1 MLGLR
6 KTQFGATVV
15 LAASLALTLAA
26 CSSSDSASTDASASP
41 VESSAAAST
50 TLTADPAIQALLPA
64 DIASAGT
71 LSIGTE
77 LGYPPM
83 EYTEADGTTLT
94 GFDIDMANDIATLM
108 GLTPEIK
115 NATFDS
121 IIPSVQSNRYDLGI
135 SSFTITPEREKQVDF
150 VSYLTSGDSGV
161 VPAGNPMGIALDK
174 SICGTKVG
182 VLKGSTQETVTIPQL
197 VKICTDAGGPEP
209 VVTVIAASDQMPI
222 ALDSGRVDSLISDT
236 ANAAS
241 IAQGSGGKFE
251 LSAGAPLNSVLLG
264 VLMNKKSGLAPAV
277 QAAIQS
283 LIDSGR
289 YQEIAQKYDL
299 ETSTLTTAEINP
311 KS

>member
-1 MLGLR
+1 MLALR
-6 KTQFGATVV
+6 TTRLGAAAVI
-15 LAASLALTLAA
+15 AASLALALAA
-26 CSSSDSASTDASASP
+26 CSSSDPDTA
-41 VESSAAAST
+41 ESSATPAESSVST
-50 TLTADPAIQALLPA
+50 SIAADPAIQALLPA

-83 EYTEADGTTLT
+83 EFTEADGTTLT
-94 GFDIDMANDIATLM
+94 GFDIDMANDIAALM
-108 GLTPEIK
+108 GLTPDIK

-135 SSFTITPEREKQVDF
+135 SSFTINPEREKQVDF

-161 VPAGNPMGIALDK
+161 VPAGNPMGISLDK

-197 VKICTDAGGPEP
+197 NKICTDAGGPEP

-222 ALDSGRVDSLISDT
+222 ALNSGRVDSLISDT

-241 IAQGSGGKFE
+241 IAQGSDGKFE
-251 LSAGAPLNSVLLG
+251 VSQGAPLNSVLLG

-289 YQEIAQKYDL
+289 YQEIAEKYDL
-299 ETSTLTTAEINP
+299 ASSTITTAETNP
-311 KS
+311 KV

>member
-1 MLGLR
+1 MLAMR
-6 KTQFGATVV
+6 KTRFGATVV
-15 LAASLALTLAA
+15 IAASLALTLAA
-26 CSSSDSASTDASASP
+26 CSSSDPEPAETSAAP
-41 VESSAAAST
+41 VESTAA
-50 TLTADPAIQALLPA
+50 LTVDPAIQALLPA

-135 SSFTITPEREKQVDF
+135 SSFTINPEREKQVDF

-161 VPAGNPMGIALDK
+161 VATGNPMGIALDS

-197 VKICTDAGGPEP
+197 VKICTDAGSPEP
-209 VVTVIAASDQMPI
+209 EVTVIAASDQMPI

-236 ANAAS
+236 ANAAA
-241 IAQGSGGKFE
+241 IAQGSDGKFE
-251 LSAGAPLNSVLLG
+251 VSVGAPLNSVLLG
-264 VLMNKKSGLAPAV
+264 VLMNKKSGIAPAV

-289 YQEIAQKYDL
+289 YQEIADKYDL

>member
-26 CSSSDSASTDASASP
+26 CSSSNTASTDTSASP
-41 VESSAAAST
+41 AASSPAAA
-50 TLTADPAIQALLPA
+50 TAVVVDPAIQALLPA
-64 DIASAGT
+64 AIASSGT

-135 SSFTITPEREKQVDF
+135 SSFTINPEREKQVDF

-161 VPAGNPMGIALDK
+161 VPTGNPKGIALDT

-197 VKICTDAGGPEP
+197 VKICTNAGSPEP

-222 ALDSGRVDSLISDT
+222 ALASGRVESLISDT

-241 IAQGSGGKFE
+241 IAQGSSGKFQ
-251 LSAGAPLNSVLLG
+251 LSEGAPLNSVLLG

-289 YQEIAQKYDL
+289 YKEIADKYQL
-299 ETSTLTTAEINP
+299 GTSTLTTAEVNP
-311 KS
+311 KP

>member
-6 KTQFGATVV
+6 KTQFGASVA
-15 LAASLALTLAA
+15 LAASLILTLAA
-26 CSSSDSASTDASASP
+26 CSSDSGSTDASPSP
-41 VESSAAAST
+41 SESSVAGPMTVAV
-50 TLTADPAIQALLPA
+50 DPAIQALLPA
-64 DIASAGT
+64 EIAAAGT

-83 EYTEADGTTLT
+83 EYTEADGVTLT

-135 SSFTITPEREKQVDF
+135 SSFTITPERIKEVDF

-161 VPAGNPMGIALDK
+161 VPAGNPMGIDLDK

-182 VLKGSTQETVTIPQL
+182 VLKGSTQETVTMPQL
-197 VKICTDAGGPEP
+197 SKICADAGGPEIAL
-209 VVTVIAASDQMPI
+209 TVIAASDQMPI
-222 ALDSGRVDSLISDT
+222 ALASGRVDALVSDT
-236 ANAAS
+236 ANAAA
-241 IAQGSGGKFE
+241 IAQGSDGKFE
-251 LSAGAPLNSVLLG
+251 LTVATPLNSVLLG
-264 VLMNKKSGLAPAV
+264 VLMNKDSGLAPAV

-289 YQEIAQKYDL
+289 YQEIAEKYDL
-299 ETSTLTTAEINP
+299 ESSTLTTAEINP

>member
-6 KTQFGATVV
+6 KSKFGASVV
-15 LAASLALTLAA
+15 IAASLALTLAA
-26 CSSSDSASTDASASP
+26 CSSSDSDSPDASASP

-50 TLTADPAIQALLPA
+50 AVVVDPAIKALLPT
-64 DIASAGT
+64 DISSAGT

-94 GFDIDMANDIATLM
+94 GFDIDLANDIATLM
-108 GLTPEIK
+108 GLTPQIK

-135 SSFTITPEREKQVDF
+135 SSFTINPEREKQVDF

-161 VPAGNPMGIALDK
+161 VPTGNPNSVALDA

-197 VKICTDAGGPEP
+197 NKICTDAGSPEIEL
-209 VVTVIAASDQMPI
+209 TVIAASDQMPI
-222 ALDSGRVDSLISDT
+222 ALASGRVDSLISDT

-241 IAQGSGGKFE
+241 IAQGSDGKFE
-251 LSAGAPLNSVLLG
+251 VSAGTPLNSVLLG

-277 QAAIQS
+277 QAAVQS

-289 YQEIAQKYDL
+289 YQEIADKYDL
-299 ETSTLTTAEINP
+299 ETSTLTTAEVNP

>member
-64 DIASAGT
+64 DIAAAGT

-94 GFDIDMANDIATLM
+94 GFDIDLANDIATLM

-121 IIPSVQSNRYDLGI
+121 IIPSVQSNRYDLGL
-135 SSFTITPEREKQVDF
+135 SSFTINPEREKQVDF

-161 VPAGNPMGIALDK
+161 VPTGNPDGIALDE

-197 VKICTDAGGPEP
+197 VKICADAGSPEP
-209 VVTVIAASDQMPI
+209 AVTVIAASDQMPI
-222 ALDSGRVDSLISDT
+222 ALASGRVDSLISDT

-241 IAQGSGGKFE
+241 IAQGSDGKFE
-251 LSAGAPLNSVLLG
+251 VSAGTPLNSVLLG
-264 VLMNKKSGLAPAV
+264 ALMNKKSGLAPAV

-289 YQEIAQKYDL
+289 YQEIADKYDL

>member
-26 CSSSDSASTDASASP
+26 CSSSDSADATASP
-41 VESSAAAST
+41 AASSAAAST
-50 TLTADPAIQALLPA
+50 AVTVDPAIQALLPA

-94 GFDIDMANDIATLM
+94 GFDIDLANDIATLM

-135 SSFTITPEREKQVDF
+135 SSFTINPEREKQVDF

-161 VPAGNPMGIALDK
+161 VPTGNPNGIALDK

-197 VKICTDAGGPEP
+197 NKICVDAGVPEIAL
-209 VVTVIAASDQMPI
+209 TVIAASDQMPI
-222 ALDSGRVDSLISDT
+222 ALASGRVDSLISDT

-241 IAQGSGGKFE
+241 IAQGSSGKFE
-251 LSAGAPLNSVLLG
+251 LSAGTPLNSVLLG

-289 YQEIAQKYDL
+289 YQEIAGKYDL
-299 ETSTLTTAEINP
+299 ETSTLTSAEVNP

>member
-1 MLGLR
+1 MLRLR
-6 KTQFGATVV
+6 KSQFGSSVV
-15 LAASLALTLAA
+15 IAVSLALTLAA
-26 CSSSDSASTDASASP
+26 CSSSDSESTGASASP
-41 VESSAAAST
+41 AASSPTVAT
-50 TLTADPAIQALLPA
+50 TVTVDPAIQALLPA
-64 DIASAGT
+64 EIASAGT

-83 EYTEADGTTLT
+83 EYTEADGVTLT

-121 IIPSVQSNRYDLGI
+121 IIPSVQSNRYDLGV
-135 SSFTITPEREKQVDF
+135 SSFTITREREKQVDF
-150 VSYLTSGDSGV
+150 VSYLTSGDAGV
-161 VPAGNPMGIALDK
+161 VPAGNPNFIALDE

-197 VKICTDAGGPEP
+197 NKICADSGAAEIDL
-209 VVTVIAASDQMPI
+209 TVIAASDQMPI
-222 ALDSGRVDSLISDT
+222 ALASGRVDSLISDT

-241 IAQGSGGKFE
+241 IAQGSDGKFE
-251 LSAGAPLNSVLLG
+251 VSEGTPLNSVLLG

-289 YQEIAQKYDL
+289 YQEIASKYDL
-299 ETSTLTTAEINP
+299 ESSTLTTAEVNP
-311 KS
+311 KV

>member
-115 NATFDS
+115 NAIFDS

>member
-26 CSSSDSASTDASASP
+26 CSSSDSASSDSSASP
-41 VESSAAAST
+41 AESSAAAST

-64 DIASAGT
+64 DIASSGT

-83 EYTEADGTTLT
+83 EMTEADGTTLT
-94 GFDIDMANDIATLM
+94 GFDIDMANDIAALM

-135 SSFTITPEREKQVDF
+135 SSFTINPEREKQVDF

-161 VPAGNPMGIALDK
+161 VPTGNPKGIALDK

-197 VKICTDAGGPEP
+197 QKICSAAGSPAAD
-209 VVTVIAASDQMPI
+209 VTVIAASDHP
-222 ALDSGRVDSLISDT
+222 
-236 ANAAS
+236 AAD
-241 IAQGSGGKFE
+241 AR
-251 LSAGAPLNSVLLG
+251 AGAD
-264 VLMNKKSGLAPAV
+264 AH
-277 QAAIQS
+277 
-283 LIDSGR
+283 R
-289 YQEIAQKYDL
+289 
-299 ETSTLTTAEINP
+299 
-311 KS
+311 

>member
-197 VKICTDAGGPEP
+197 VKICTDAGGQEP